1 MYLIFHD
8 LLAQY
13 DHAWIVNHI
22 LMYANDIHLRWII
35 ISPSEGLAAM
45 HDMSFLFRIFRA
57 YGLRI
62 NQQKSVAIIRLMG
75 KASNPFLRRW
85 TSRPITGPVL
95 HLPDT
100 QLTVPLVSKTS
111 YLCTIINFRV
121 WEADTVRTR
130 VVAAQT
136 CYRILRRWLL
146 DRHHNIRVRVR
157 LCNQSVLLT
166 VLYGGFEMGLTS
178 QGSQAIMGMINNHH
192 RSMVHA
198 PIYLTRIPTQKFFE
212 SLGLDPP
219 RIILQKHHQRMVNS
233 PQFGHG
239 CIE

>member
-111 YLCTIINFRV
+111 YLM
-121 WEADTVRTR
+121 
-130 VVAAQT
+130 
-136 CYRILRRWLL
+136 Y
-146 DRHHNIRVRVR
+146 
-157 LCNQSVLLT
+157 
-166 VLYGGFEMGLTS
+166 
-178 QGSQAIMGMINNHH
+178 
-192 RSMVHA
+192 
-198 PIYLTRIPTQKFFE
+198 
-212 SLGLDPP
+212 
-219 RIILQKHHQRMVNS
+219 HHQFPGMGSRHSSNKGCCSSDMLPYS
-233 PQFGHG
+233 PQVASWQAS
-239 CIE
+239 